1 MKLESLSNLMQID
14 EADLKSYFEIKRSH
28 EQKLNKQKKVKF
40 MNPHQMDLTKYLACF
55 EVPSVSNAD
64 SSRKRFYN
72 LNKTITYKHK
82 QLLGGFYFQTLLR
95 ADHSYDPKQ
104 VQDFLFS
111 IPLKKI
117 QLLVNYLFYEGIID
131 I

>member
-14 EADLKSYFEIKRSH
+14 ETDLKSYFEIKRSH
-28 EQKLNKQKKVKF
+28 EEKLNKQKKVKF
-40 MNPHQMDLTKYLACF
+40 MSPHQIDLTKYLACF
-55 EVPSVSNAD
+55 EVPSA
-64 SSRKRFYN
+64 SSAESTRKRFYN

-95 ADHSYDPKQ
+95 ADHPYDPKQ

-117 QLLVNYLFYEGIID
+117 QLLVSYFVHKGILNI
-131 I
+131 